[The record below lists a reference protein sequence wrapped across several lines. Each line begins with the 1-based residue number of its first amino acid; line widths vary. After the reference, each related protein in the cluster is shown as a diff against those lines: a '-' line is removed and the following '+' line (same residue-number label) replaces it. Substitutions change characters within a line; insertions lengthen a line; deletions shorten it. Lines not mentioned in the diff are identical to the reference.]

1 MNDHLTP
8 ETLQLLAD
16 GEIPEDQAVAARA
29 HLNSCPS
36 CASAAQKV
44 QRFDQMLR
52 RVPLNRTRSRFTQ
65 DILGQL
71 DIVPR
76 APLAFRILEHAGS
89 VFGVVLVL
97 SILLVVFVLTRSPGR
112 GGEGVQEGIAG
123 AVMQKMD
130 SALDQGLAG
139 FAGWLTHAAP
149 QVFGHGAIGISLMLL
164 VMVPAIALV
173 DRLWG
178 RKRVIGG

>member
-8 ETLQLLAD
+8 DVLRLLED
-16 GEIPEDQAVAARA
+16 GELPEEQAVAARVHMSA
-29 HLNSCPS
+29 CPQCS
-36 CASAAQKV
+36 SAAQEI
-44 QRFDQMLR
+44 QRFDRALR
-52 RVPLNRTRSRFTQ
+52 RLPLQRSRPGFTQ
-65 DILGQL
+65 DVLAQL
-71 DIVPR
+71 QIVPR

-97 SILLVVFVLTRSPGR
+97 SILLVVYVSATSPAR
-112 GGEGVQEGIAG
+112 GSEGVQQEAAG
-123 AVMQKMD
+123 RVMQTVM

-139 FAGWLTHAAP
+139 FSGWLTHAAP

-164 VMVPAIALV
+164 LMVPAIALV

-178 RKRVIGG
+178 RKRMIGG